1 MKENYL
7 KYAKQILEI
16 IGTPY
21 NEPVL
26 KTTNLDFMKL
36 YNHAYK
42 NKIELLFLKSLE
54 KNGLLNDLAKELKI
68 QNKRKELQQNTWKR
82 TVDVLNQIDCKYAII
97 KSIFPFDAVPNDV
110 DVIILGNK
118 KEYRK
123 SIEHLQNNDFKLLE
137 EASLEANLIDNTIP
151 SIEDYYPVNEIDLS
165 YNIGNKTIKIKNYYP
180 VNEIDVY
187 KEIGASKLIYM
198 NKEKLYKYS
207 EKIKIGN
214 KIVPSFKPH
223 AEMAISMFHTIY
235 PERIYTLLIHLLIL
249 NTVKKMKSKDYDEFL
264 EICNEQK
271 IKKGISLVLSV
282 TEKIQEE
289 FFGEIPKDIKELHS
303 LVGKRKQIDLKQV
316 PYVYSMS
323 SVITALTEK
332 LRERKFLRSSFNQ
345 FVYMFNPNVAKFIIK
360 ENRVRATR
368 DTY

>member
-7 KYAKQILEI
+7 KYTKQILEI

-110 DVIILGNK
+110 DVIILGNE

-198 NKEKLYKYS
+198 NKDKLAKYS
-207 EKIKIGN
+207 QKIKIADRNVGG
-214 KIVPSFKPH
+214 FKPH
-223 AEMAISMFHTIY
+223 AEMIISMFHTIY

-249 NTVKKMKSKDYDEFL
+249 DTVKKMKSKDYDEFIEL
-264 EICNEQK
+264 CNEQK
-271 IKKGISLVLSV
+271 IKKGISIVLNI

-289 FFGEIPKDIKELHS
+289 FFGEIPKDIHELHS
-303 LVGKRKQIDLKQV
+303 LVGKREKIELKQV
-316 PYVYSMS
+316 PYIYPMS
-323 SVITALTEK
+323 DVIKSLSEK
-332 LRERKFLRSSFNQ
+332 LKERKFLNSSFKQ
-345 FVYMFNPNVAKFIIK
+345 LVHMFNPNTTKFIIK
-360 ENRVRATR
+360 VNRERSQR